1 MMPELLRVLSPI
13 IPIIGD
19 IARVFLQIV
28 ATALPPLMVLLDVLM
43 PMFEE
48 LAGVLGDFIV
58 DALALLAPVLM
69 DIAMTLAPIIEA
81 AFPLFMKLLETI
93 IPIVLELVEMF
104 LPLLDLILPMLG
116 ILLTDVVIPVLTI
129 LADVLGVVL
138 PLAMEVFKQVGL
150 GRLIIALGD
159 FADDF
164 ALWIYHLRTGWAN
177 GFNEMIGVLE
187 GWINSA
193 IRGLAWFIEKAN
205 SLPGVQI
212 NFEATEIELSRL
224 EMPALPASIQRELD
238 ASTAWT
244 RDMDLNPWAPD
255 MPGSAGGVIGN
266 PWEPT
271 TQRFT
276 PMFPQ
281 PVPFADGGIVKA
293 RPGGIIANIGEAGY
307 DEAVVPLRS
316 GMGLGAT
323 YNITVNAG
331 MGTDGARVG
340 EQIVSAIRKYERVS
354 GPVFARA

>member
-138 PLAMEVFKQVGL
+138 PLAMEVFKEVGL
-150 GRLIIALGD
+150 GRLIIALGE

-164 ALWIYHLRTGWAN
+164 ALWIYHLRIGWAE

-187 GWINSA
+187 GWINAA
-193 IRGLAWFIEKAN
+193 IRGLGWFIEKAN

-224 EMPALPASIQRELD
+224 EMPGLPASIQRELD

-244 RDMDLNPWAPD
+244 QDMDLNPWAPD

-271 TQRFT
+271 RQQFT

-281 PVPFADGGIVKA
+281 PAPFADGGIVKA
-293 RPGGIIANIGEAGY
+293 RPGGIIANIGEGNY
-307 DEAVVPLRS
+307 DEAVIPLRG
-316 GMGLGAT
+316 GMGFGST